1 MTFIWPAAL
10 LLLVLIPI
18 GVAIDRAIARRRL
31 RRLAAAGMGTVSGS
45 DVPTDRQG
53 ATYGEA
59 ARGEAA
65 RGSNGDRPGRLRRR
79 IPAALMLAGLT
90 LATFAL
96 ARPEA
101 VVNVPRNE
109 GIVVLAFDVSG
120 SMAATDVEPTR
131 MAAARDAAKAFVER
145 QPPGVIVGVVAFS
158 DGGIAVQSPTRDR
171 AAILSSIER
180 LSPQK
185 GTSLG
190 QGILVALHAVDVAL
204 NPPPTDYYSRRT
216 AAPTPEPTPVPA
228 DAATSAVIVLLTDG
242 ENNERPDPL
251 DAAQQAADRGVR
263 IDTVAIGSAEGV
275 DLDLDGFV
283 VHTQLDQEMLDR
295 IAATSGGTAYAAP
308 DAEALMKVYDTLD
321 PRLIVEAQK
330 IELTGLLAAVA
341 VLLLVCGA
349 LLSLRWLGRLP

>member
-1 MTFIWPAAL
+1 
-10 LLLVLIPI
+10 
-18 GVAIDRAIARRRL
+18 
-31 RRLAAAGMGTVSGS
+31 
-45 DVPTDRQG
+45 
-53 ATYGEA
+53 
-59 ARGEAA
+59 
-65 RGSNGDRPGRLRRR
+65 
-79 IPAALMLAGLT
+79 MLAGLT

-96 ARPEA
+96 ARPQA
-101 VVNVPRNE
+101 VANVPRNE

-131 MAAARDAAKAFVER
+131 MAAAREAATAFVER

-190 QGILVALHAVDVAL
+190 QGILVALHAVDIAL
-204 NPPPTDYYSRRT
+204 NPPPTDYYSQRSPV
-216 AAPTPEPTPVPA
+216 PTPEPTPVPA

-263 IDTVAIGSAEGV
+263 IDTVSIGSAEGV

-283 VHTQLDQEMLDR
+283 VHTQLDQDLLDR

-308 DAEALMKVYDTLD
+308 DTEALMNVYETLD
-321 PRLIVEAQK
+321 PRLVVEAEE
-330 IELTGLLAAVA
+330 IELTGLLAAISV
-341 VLLLVCGA
+341 VLLLGGA